1 MNSSFRFVVFRGY
14 YQLIL
19 LSILVFGS
27 MKVEGQNINYNEVK
41 EIKVLLEKGQK
52 LFDVKTDSANFYWEK
67 ARKIIE
73 YRLVK
78 DKLYGS
84 KVSLVHLNL
93 LAETFTEIGRYQRNR
108 GLPKLA
114 LEYYYKSLSCLQ
126 IGKDTNCLAGTYNNI
141 GVLYHSTP
149 VNLVKAEESYKK
161 AIDLL
166 CAIHKD
172 TATGLL
178 YANLGVIYSNKKNYK
193 KALEYLSKSVEI
205 NKKQSKLEIL
215 AYSYYWLGN
224 IYINAGKLDSAE
236 KYLEKNL
243 LVVSNINNNLTSTGN
258 YALARLAIKKNQLT
272 KAENFAKTAL
282 RLAKNQSF
290 PYLLMDAYD
299 ILSVIYS
306 KTNNW
311 ENAFVFQKKYHHLK
325 DSVDKYNSKNEIQQ
339 NQITYEYNLKTLEN
353 KLKYENERKKNEIII
368 SNQNEVIHKDAQL
381 RFVYL
386 IVLIL
391 LVLIVF
397 LALRRIKYKR
407 EKKELELQFQ
417 IIKTEQQLK
426 RALMNPHFLFNSMN
440 SIQNLIV
447 NNENKIAR
455 TYIVKLSKLMRLV
468 IEQSEKQSIT
478 LQEEL
483 DTIELYLEM
492 EQLRFKDKFDFEFI
506 LKENIQK
513 EKINIPVLIIQPI
526 VENSIVH
533 GIRRLKDRK
542 GFIKIVFT
550 LEGNFILCNVIDNGI
565 GIGDKKKES
574 ELERNKSSF
583 GIKSISDRLKNIAK
597 YNENSEP
604 LTLENLKN
612 EIGEITGTNAVI
624 KIPLIN
630 VL

>member
-1 MNSSFRFVVFRGY
+1 MPIY

-19 LSILVFGS
+19 LSCLLFCSLEID
-27 MKVEGQNINYNEVK
+27 GQNINYNDIKEVK
-41 EIKVLLEKGQK
+41 TLLEKGQK

-73 YRLVK
+73 YKLVK
-78 DKLYGS
+78 DRLYGS
-84 KVSLVHLNL
+84 KVSLLHLNL

-114 LEYYYKSLSCLQ
+114 LAYYYKSLSCLQ
-126 IGKDTNCLAGTYNNI
+126 IGKDTNCLSSTYNNI

-149 VNLVKAEESYKK
+149 VNLIKAEESYKK

-166 CAIHKD
+166 CAIDKD

-193 KALEYLSKSVEI
+193 KALEYLTKSVEV
-205 NKKQSKLEIL
+205 NNKQSKPEIL

-224 IYINAGKLDSAE
+224 MFINAGKLDSAE

-258 YALARLAIKKNQLT
+258 YALARLAIKKNELVRAEKFAT
-272 KAENFAKTAL
+272 TSLLLAENQ
-282 RLAKNQSF
+282 NF
-290 PYLLMDAYD
+290 PYLLLDSYS
-299 ILSVIYS
+299 ILSSIYS

-311 ENAFVFQKKYHHLK
+311 KKAFEFQKKYLHLK
-325 DSVDKYNSKNEIQQ
+325 DSVDKNNSKNEIQQ
-339 NQITYEYNLKTLEN
+339 NQIGYEYNLKTLEN

-468 IEQSEKQSIT
+468 IEQSEQQSIT
-478 LQEEL
+478 LQEEIE
-483 DTIELYLEM
+483 TIELYLEM
-492 EQLRFKDKFDFEFI
+492 EQLRFKDKFEFEFI

-513 EKINIPVLIIQPI
+513 EKLNIPVLIIQPI

-542 GFIKIVFT
+542 GFIKIIFT
-550 LEGNFILCNVIDNGI
+550 LEGNFIICNVIDNGI
-565 GIGDKKKES
+565 GLGAKKKES

-597 YNENSEP
+597 YNDDTEP

-612 EIGEITGTNAVI
+612 EIGEISGTSAVIRIPITNA
-624 KIPLIN
+624 L
-630 VL
+630 

>member
-1 MNSSFRFVVFRGY
+1 ME
-14 YQLIL
+14 IA
-19 LSILVFGS
+19 
-27 MKVEGQNINYNEVK
+27 GQNINSNDIEEVK
-41 EIKVLLEKGQK
+41 ALLEKGQK
-52 LFDVKTDSANFYWEK
+52 LFDIKTDSANFYWEK
-67 ARKIIE
+67 SRKIIE

-78 DKLYGS
+78 DRLYGS
-84 KVSLVHLNL
+84 KVSLEHLNL

-126 IGKDTNCLAGTYNNI
+126 IGKDTNSLAGTYNNI

-149 VNLVKAEESYKK
+149 VNLKKAEESYKK

-166 CAIHKD
+166 CAIDKD

-178 YANLGVIYSNKKNYK
+178 YANLGVIYSNKKNYE
-193 KALEYLSKSVEI
+193 KALEYLTKSVEI
-205 NKKQSKLEIL
+205 NKKQSKSEAL

-224 IYINAGKLDSAE
+224 VYINAGKLDSAE
-236 KYLEKNL
+236 KYLKKNL
-243 LVVSNINNNLTSTGN
+243 SIVINFNNNITSTGN

-282 RLAKNQSF
+282 TLAENQSF
-290 PYLLMDAYD
+290 PYLLMDAYG

-306 KTNNW
+306 KTKNW
-311 ENAFVFQKKYHHLK
+311 EKAFEFQKKYLHLK
-325 DSVDKYNSKNEIQQ
+325 DSVDKNNSKNEIQQ
-339 NQITYEYNLKTLEN
+339 NQIAYEYNLKSLEN

-391 LVLIVF
+391 IVLIVF
-397 LALRRIKYKR
+397 LAIRRIKYKR

-483 DTIELYLEM
+483 DTIQLYLEM

-513 EKINIPVLIIQPI
+513 EKLNIPVLIIQPI
-526 VENSIVH
+526 IENSIVH

-542 GFIKIVFT
+542 GFIKIIFT
-550 LEGNFILCNVIDNGI
+550 LEGNFILCNIIDNGI

-574 ELERNKSSF
+574 ELDRNKSSF

-604 LTLENLKN
+604 LTLENLLN
-612 EIGEITGTNAVI
+612 GTGEITGTNAVI
-624 KIPLIN
+624 RIPLIN
-630 VL
+630 AL